1 MLPVLLLALAYA
13 GGYVSQFLT
22 NYQSWAS
29 SGGTP
34 GDGTSPAFPEGSP
47 AACLKALTVF
57 PYSLYGI
64 ALCAGVSGL
73 LVFMVMRMGFGRK
86 GTYDRE
92 RNLTYSDQGTYG
104 TSGFMTDA
112 EMRQVL
118 ELVPD
123 ITGNRGVI
131 LGKLDGKAV
140 CLPERTRM
148 NRNVAVFGA
157 SGSMKSR
164 AYARNVVFQCVKR
177 GGEPHHHRPEI
188 RALRRPVPLS

>member
-13 GGYVSQFLT
+13 GGYVSQFLI
-22 NYQSWAS
+22 NYHAWAS

-34 GDGTSPAFPEGSP
+34 EDGTSPAFPEGSP

-64 ALCAGVSGL
+64 ALCVGIFGL
-73 LVFMVMRMGFGRK
+73 LIFMVMRMGFGRK

-92 RNLTYSDQGTYG
+92 RNLTYSDLGTYG

-112 EMRQVL
+112 EMREVL

-123 ITGNRGVI
+123 ISKSRGVI
-131 LGKLDGKAV
+131 LGKLYGKAV
-140 CLPERTRM
+140 CLPEKTRM
-148 NRNVAVFGA
+148 NRNVAVFGDR
-157 SGSMKSR
+157 KS
-164 AYARNVVFQCVKR
+164 VV
-177 GGEPHHHRPEI
+177 
-188 RALRRPVPLS
+188 

>member
-1 MLPVLLLALAYA
+1 
-13 GGYVSQFLT
+13 
-22 NYQSWAS
+22 
-29 SGGTP
+29 
-34 GDGTSPAFPEGSP
+34 
-47 AACLKALTVF
+47 
-57 PYSLYGI
+57 
-64 ALCAGVSGL
+64 
-73 LVFMVMRMGFGRK
+73 MVMRMGFGRK

-112 EMRQVL
+112 EMREVL

-123 ITGNRGVI
+123 IAGNRGVI
-131 LGKLDGKAV
+131 LGKLYGKAV
-140 CLPERTRM
+140 CLPEKTRM

-177 GGEPHHHRPEI
+177 GESLIITDPKSELYADIKAENDKEREKARPLYDRFCEFAEKI
-188 RALRRPVPLS
+188 EDRLEESEVITLYEFLD